1 MDGPNQGEAGLNFSF
16 LFGGGNN
23 DNSLAINAIFALQ
36 LKCEDF
42 TQIDV
47 FTTYTKILIDVLERT
62 HGLPQKYDQYLW
74 DNHLQSESSKGLVSM
89 LSRAMADKKDLF
101 LVFKQSS
108 GVLRMA
114 TSDEEQLIRQEY
126 KERSESKTGVWISFE
141 HYTRTDMLKI
151 YSNFEYYVLA
161 GLNKS
166 LNVSKALQFKISGL
180 RAGVS
185 LADSAVAKSQGSE
198 LAKALE
204 RGNDIMVDKEDEI
217 STTTPDVSPAEK
229 SMTFI
234 DGKKAF
240 YLNMPL
246 SYLSGQQT
254 TGIGSTGE
262 ADMRAV
268 ERGLKQFFSSI
279 VRPVLKA
286 LFGVDV
292 EFKSQDFRHI
302 TSGMEALK
310 TFGLTNG
317 DGFLSQES
325 MIRIVCKLFDLD
337 YDKEKASLE
346 SEGKDQDDPGKGPAE
361 DSMLPPGRSELERE
375 VET

>member
-1 MDGPNQGEAGLNFSF
+1 MPASIVVTGIPADYPNPGDFVEVNYAQGASGGNAGPYDVLLICNKLSSGAGAVETLYGPDTPVQLQKEEDCIAIAGPGSEAHRLYRAFRVANTVSR
-16 LFGGGNN
+16 LFMIFVTQSGGAQATLALTLATTATGNGNLRVYVGGGFVPGEEFVDVPIFLN
-23 DNSLAINAIFALQ
+23 DTPDAVKARALDLINAR
-36 LKCEDF
+36 
-42 TQIDV
+42 
-47 FTTYTKILIDVLERT
+47 TYWPVI
-62 HGLPQKYDQYLW
+62 
-74 DNHLQSESSKGLVSM
+74 
-89 LSRAMADKKDLF
+89 A
-101 LVFKQSS
+101 SS
-108 GVLRMA
+108 GG
-114 TSDEEQLIRQEY
+114 
-126 KERSESKTGVWISFE
+126 TGIISL
-141 HYTRTDMLKI
+141 T
-151 YSNFEYYVLA
+151 
-161 GLNKS
+161 
-166 LNVSKALQFKISGL
+166 
-180 RAGVS
+180 
-185 LADSAVAKSQGSE
+185 AKQNGT
-198 LAKALE
+198 